1 MENQGEAD
9 KEVEHTMVYEQAKV
23 NELAKK
29 IKAFMRE
36 NHMVSGYLE
45 RVQGDL
51 AAGMPIPDIWPT

>member
-36 NHMVSGYLE
+36 NHMVSGYL
-45 RVQGDL
+45 
-51 AAGMPIPDIWPT
+51 